1 MTESAGLRAG
11 YFAAAAAVRPT
22 LNAIMSKEWQGREH
36 LPEGGFI
43 LCANHLS
50 NLDPLA
56 VGHMVYSLGYLPHFL
71 AKAELFQLPV
81 LGGMLT
87 RMRHI
92 PVDRAR
98 GGNESLLAAD
108 EALASGGAI
117 IIYPEATLTTD
128 PDLWPMKA
136 KTGAARLALRTG
148 VPVIPVAQW
157 GIHEVMPKP
166 AKAPKPWP
174 RRTGRIR
181 IGAPV
186 PLEDLRGS
194 ALTRDVLDAA
204 SERIMS
210 VITGELEV
218 LRGEPAPEGRWNPRT
233 ARREPILGRQDPGG
247 SSPERGTP

>member
-11 YFAAAAAVRPT
+11 YFAAASAVRPT
-22 LNAIMSKEWQGREH
+22 LNAIMAKEWQGTGN

-43 LCANHLS
+43 LCANHVS

-56 VGHMVYSLGYLPHFL
+56 VGHMVYAQGHLPYFL

-81 LGGMLT
+81 VGNLLT
-87 RMRHI
+87 RMRQI

-98 GGNESLLAAD
+98 GGNESLLAANQV
-108 EALASGGAI
+108 LADGGAI

-136 KTGAARLALRTG
+136 KTGAARLALKTG
-148 VPVIPVAQW
+148 VPIIPLAQW
-157 GIHEVMPKP
+157 GIQEVMPRP

-186 PLEDLRGS
+186 PLEDLRAS
-194 ALTRDVLDAA
+194 TLTRDVLDTA

-210 VITGELEV
+210 AITAELEA
-218 LRGEPAPEGRWNPRT
+218 LRGEPAPAGRWNPRT
-233 ARREPILGRQDPGG
+233 ARRESESGRPGSEG
-247 SSPERGTP
+247 QTP